1 MSNRKGEEMRKVI
14 AGVLIGVMS
23 IVLIGCGV
31 TAKTIKQKTQNTRPD
46 VFTEIKNDDSPAQ
59 GFVTLA
65 IKANIKTPLEGY
77 YLFESKDSMC
87 GKQCYPF
94 IINISGQAESWK
106 VDGQKEILP
115 SYDKDGKT
123 SHDPEAGKGIKYVL
137 EKKIQLRAG
146 THKVFLRLPNE
157 DYIKELEVTLREG
170 KTYTLEF
177 KPIYKY
183 KTQPTRIPAFKK
195 GIKEYEVY
203 LNNMH
208 I

>member
-1 MSNRKGEEMRKVI
+1 
-14 AGVLIGVMS
+14 MS

-31 TAKTIKQKTQNTRPD
+31 TTNIINQKTQNARTD
-46 VFTEIKNDDSPAQ
+46 VFTEMKNNDSPAQ

-65 IKANIKTPLEGY
+65 IKATIKTPLEGY
-77 YLFESKDSMC
+77 YLFESKDSMF
-87 GKQCYPF
+87 GKPSYPF
-94 IINISGQAESWK
+94 VINIDGQAAVWK
-106 VDGQKEILP
+106 VDGGKEILP
-115 SYDKDGKT
+115 SYDKDGMT
-123 SHDPEAGKGIKYVL
+123 SHDPEAGEGIKYVL

-146 THKVFLRLPNE
+146 THKVFLGLSND
-157 DYIKELEVTLREG
+157 DYFKELEIKLQEG
-170 KTYTLEF
+170 KTFTLEF

-195 GIKEYEVY
+195 GIKGYEVY

>member
-1 MSNRKGEEMRKVI
+1 MFIGIMSM
-14 AGVLIGVMS
+14 
-23 IVLIGCGV
+23 VLIGCGTTV
-31 TAKTIKQKTQNTRPD
+31 NTIIKQKTQNVRTD
-46 VFTEIKNDDSPAQ
+46 IFAEMKNYDTPSE

-65 IKANIKTPLEGY
+65 IKATIKTPLEGY
-77 YLFESKDSMC
+77 YLLESKDSMG
-87 GKQCYPF
+87 GKTGYPF
-94 IINISGQAESWK
+94 IINISGQAATWK

-115 SYDKDGKT
+115 SYDKDGMT
-123 SHDPEAGKGIKYVL
+123 SHDPEAGEGIKYVL

-146 THKVFLRLPNE
+146 THKVFLGLPNE
-157 DYIKELEVTLREG
+157 YYFKELEILLQEG
-170 KTYTLEF
+170 KTYKLEF

-195 GIKEYEVY
+195 GIKEYEAY

>member
-1 MSNRKGEEMRKVI
+1 MF
-14 AGVLIGVMS
+14 IGVIS
-23 IVLIGCGV
+23 IVLIGCGAA
-31 TAKTIKQKTQNTRPD
+31 AKIIKQKAQNARTD
-46 VFTEIKNDDSPAQ
+46 VFTEMKNDDAPTQ

-65 IKANIKTPLEGY
+65 IKATIKTNLDGY
-77 YLFESKDSMC
+77 YLLESNDSMSE
-87 GKQCYPF
+87 KQGYPF
-94 IINISGQAESWK
+94 VINIDGQVAAWK

-115 SYDKDGKT
+115 LYDKDGKT
-123 SHDPEAGKGIKYVL
+123 SHDPEAGEGRKYVL
-137 EKKIQLRAG
+137 DKKIQLRAG
-146 THKVFLRLPNE
+146 THKVFLGLPNE
-157 DYIKELEVTLREG
+157 DYFKELEIMLQEG

>member
-1 MSNRKGEEMRKVI
+1 MQKVI
-14 AGVLIGVMS
+14 TSDVYGMMS
-23 IVLIGCGV
+23 IVLIGCGA
-31 TAKTIKQKTQNTRPD
+31 TAKTIIEQKTQNARTD
-46 VFTEIKNDDSPAQ
+46 VFTEMKNDDAPAE

-65 IKANIKTPLEGY
+65 IKATIKTPLEGY
-77 YLFESKDSMC
+77 YLLESKDSMG
-87 GKQCYPF
+87 GKPGYPF
-94 IINISGQAESWK
+94 IINIDEQAAAWK
-106 VDGQKEILP
+106 VNGQKEILP

-123 SHDPEAGKGIKYVL
+123 SHDPEAGEGIKYVL

-146 THKVFLRLPNE
+146 THKVFFGLPNE
-157 DYIKELEVTLREG
+157 DYFKELEILLQEG
-170 KTYTLEF
+170 KTYKLEF

-195 GIKEYEVY
+195 GIKEYEAY

>member
-1 MSNRKGEEMRKVI
+1 MRKVI
-14 AGVLIGVMS
+14 TGFFIGVMS
-23 IVLIGCGV
+23 IVLIGCG
-31 TAKTIKQKTQNTRPD
+31 TMANTIIKQKTQNARTD
-46 VFTEIKNDDSPAQ
+46 VFTEMKNDDSPTQ
-59 GFVTLA
+59 DFVTLA
-65 IKANIKTPLEGY
+65 IKATIKTPLEGY
-77 YLFESKDSMC
+77 YLFESKDSMF
-87 GKQCYPF
+87 GKPGYPF
-94 IINISGQAESWK
+94 VINIDGQAVAWK

-123 SHDPEAGKGIKYVL
+123 SHDPEAGEGIKYVL

-146 THKVFLRLPNE
+146 THKVFLGLSND
-157 DYIKELEVTLREG
+157 DYFKELEIKLQEG

-195 GIKEYEVY
+195 GIKEYEAY

>member
-1 MSNRKGEEMRKVI
+1 MQKVI
-14 AGVLIGVMS
+14 TGVLIGIIS
-23 IVLIGCGV
+23 IILIGCGV
-31 TAKTIKQKTQNTRPD
+31 TAKTIEQKTQNTRPD
-46 VFTEIKNDDSPAQ
+46 VFTEIKNDDTLSE

-65 IKANIKTPLEGY
+65 IKATIKTPLEGY
-77 YLFESKDSMC
+77 YLLESKDSMR
-87 GKQCYPF
+87 GKPGYPF
-94 IINISGQAESWK
+94 VINIDRQAAAWK

-115 SYDKDGKT
+115 LYDQDGKT
-123 SHDPEAGKGIKYVL
+123 SHDPEAGEGIKYVL

-146 THKVFLRLPNE
+146 THKVFFGLPDEN
-157 DYIKELEVTLREG
+157 YFKELEIMLQEG
-170 KTYTLEF
+170 KNYSLEF

-203 LNNMH
+203 LNKMH